1 MLTITKAIG
10 ENARFNKFE
19 VTLNGI
25 SADALAVRVSAM
37 PFNRF
42 WPGHQRPLDQT
53 EMAAYV
59 SYAADEPIEVRVK
72 PRRSFSSAVVRPLSK
87 GVHPIVRDGEIV
99 FTLEQAGQYTLEL
112 DGPHNALHIFADPIV
127 TYDAPD
133 DGKILRFDAGEH
145 WVGQVEL
152 TDRTTVLIHR
162 DAVVHGSFFAVGAK
176 DIRILGEGV
185 IDGGWDERETD
196 QFLLVYDYSRC
207 PASSWE
213 REQMAA
219 RFNGGDLFPPK
230 GEVGTGSVLYRDRKH
245 FGRLIEAM
253 KPVRS
258 GLHFYACKDVTVR
271 GIILRDSAGLSV
283 TSAGCEQVRFDRVK
297 LIGMYR
303 YNSDGI
309 DFYNCRHCRI
319 QNSFLRTFDDTIGIK
334 GQIGWDTENTTDI
347 TVENTVVWNDW
358 GHSLEF
364 GADSVASEI
373 ANITFRN
380 CDVIHHAS
388 AVMDI
393 KNMDRAHV
401 HDVLFEDI
409 RVEYSHHDLKSVYQK
424 HDGMR
429 YEREHNVSP
438 LICIQ
443 VLESTWSDDR
453 LLGKNS
459 DIIFRNIQILSEDGI
474 ALPEIR
480 ISGYDAE
487 HTTSCV
493 LLENISHNG
502 RRLTGKEM
510 NLRIENFAEQITVR

>member
-1 MLTITKAIG
+1 MLTVTKAVG
-10 ENARFNKFE
+10 EASLCHEFE

-25 SADALAVRVSAM
+25 SADAIAVRVSAI
-37 PFNRF
+37 PFNRL

-53 EMAAYV
+53 EPAAYV
-59 SYAADEPIEVRVK
+59 SYAADEPIEVRVR
-72 PRRSFSSAVVRPLSK
+72 PRRDFSSAVIRPLSK
-87 GVHPIVRDGEIV
+87 GVRPTVQEGEIV

-112 DGPHNALHIFADPIV
+112 DGPHNALHIFADSIV
-127 TYDAPD
+127 AYDVPN
-133 DGKILRFDAGEH
+133 DGRVLRFDAGEH

-152 TDRTTVLIHR
+152 TDHTTVLIHR
-162 DAVVHGSFFAVGAK
+162 DAVVHGSFFAAGAET
-176 DIRILGEGV
+176 IRILGEGV

-196 QFLLVYDYSRC
+196 QFLLVYDYARC

-213 REQMAA
+213 REQMET
-219 RFNGGDLFPPK
+219 RFDGGDLFPPK
-230 GEVGTGSVLYRDRKH
+230 GEIGAGSVLYRGREH

-253 KPVRS
+253 RPVRS
-258 GLHFYACKDVTVR
+258 GLHFYACKDVTVS
-271 GIILRDSAGLSV
+271 GIILRNSAGLSI
-283 TSAGCEQVRFDRVK
+283 TSAGCEQIHFDRVK

-309 DFYNCRHCRI
+309 DFYNCQHCSVR
-319 QNSFLRTFDDTIGIK
+319 NSFLRTFDDTIGIK

-380 CDVIHHAS
+380 CDVIHHTS

-409 RVEYSHHDLKSVYQK
+409 RVEYSLHDLKSVYQK

-429 YEREHNVSP
+429 YERKHDVSP

-443 VLESTWSDDR
+443 VLESTWSDDG

-459 DIIFRNIQILSEDGI
+459 DITFRNIQVLSENGI
-474 ALPEIR
+474 PFPEIR
-480 ISGYDAE
+480 ISGHDAE
-487 HTTSCV
+487 HTTSRV
-493 LLENISHNG
+493 LLENFSHNG
-502 RRLTGKEM
+502 RKLTSEEL
-510 NLRIENFAEQITVR
+510 NLKVENFAEQITVR